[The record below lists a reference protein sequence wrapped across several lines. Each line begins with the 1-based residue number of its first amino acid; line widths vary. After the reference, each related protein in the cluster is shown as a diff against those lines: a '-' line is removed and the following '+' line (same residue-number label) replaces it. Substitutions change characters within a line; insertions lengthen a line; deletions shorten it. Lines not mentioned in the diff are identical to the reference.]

1 MLILETEVVAVAAT
15 YVAMNLSD
23 NFTNVTCY
31 GGNNG
36 SASVTISNGIAP
48 YSYTWNIPNQS
59 TNTVTNLTAG
69 SYNVTVTDA
78 TGATIGKSFTVTQPT
93 QLLSTTNI
101 TNATC
106 NLING
111 SITLN
116 TTGGTAPYTYQWQSS
131 SNTSN
136 SLNNISAGAY
146 QVTVTDANNCKI
158 NNTYPLTT
166 TIPPNLTVS
175 SNPTICAGQST
186 TLTASGASTYQWSNG
201 QNTPAIAVSP
211 SQTTTYIVT
220 ATSNGCSVSK
230 NIDVVVNTVN
240 ANISGK
246 TNVCAGESTILT
258 ASGAASYQWNNGQ
271 NTPAITVSPSQTTTY
286 VVTAT
291 SNGCSVSKTIDVVVN
306 TVSTSISGKTII
318 CAGEST
324 ILTASGASSY
334 QWSNGQNTSTITV
347 SPNQTTTYIVTATSN
362 GCSLS
367 KPIEVKVTALPKVPT
382 ITVNINQFLC
392 NDSGNLQWYLNNTLI
407 LGANKTAYNATQSGT
422 YYVTNTINGCSSSSA
437 PIIFVLVSNND
448 FITKEDIKIYPNP
461 AQNELTIDFQNIENN
476 VYQLEIYSIEGR
488 IFYSQYLYQPKT
500 KIDITDISD
509 GLYNIILK
517 KENNIMY
524 NYRFI
529 KL

>member
-220 ATSNGCSVSK
+220 ATSNGCSV
-230 NIDVVVNTVN
+230 
-240 ANISGK
+240 
-246 TNVCAGESTILT
+246 
-258 ASGAASYQWNNGQ
+258 
-271 NTPAITVSPSQTTTY
+271 
-286 VVTAT
+286 
-291 SNGCSVSKTIDVVVN
+291 
-306 TVSTSISGKTII
+306 
-318 CAGEST
+318 
-324 ILTASGASSY
+324 
-334 QWSNGQNTSTITV
+334 
-347 SPNQTTTYIVTATSN
+347 
-362 GCSLS
+362 
-367 KPIEVKVTALPKVPT
+367 
-382 ITVNINQFLC
+382 
-392 NDSGNLQWYLNNTLI
+392 
-407 LGANKTAYNATQSGT
+407 
-422 YYVTNTINGCSSSSA
+422 
-437 PIIFVLVSNND
+437 
-448 FITKEDIKIYPNP
+448 KI
-461 AQNELTIDFQNIENN
+461 
-476 VYQLEIYSIEGR
+476 GR
-488 IFYSQYLYQPKT
+488 AHV
-500 KIDITDISD
+500 
-509 GLYNIILK
+509 
-517 KENNIMY
+517 
-524 NYRFI
+524 
-529 KL
+529 